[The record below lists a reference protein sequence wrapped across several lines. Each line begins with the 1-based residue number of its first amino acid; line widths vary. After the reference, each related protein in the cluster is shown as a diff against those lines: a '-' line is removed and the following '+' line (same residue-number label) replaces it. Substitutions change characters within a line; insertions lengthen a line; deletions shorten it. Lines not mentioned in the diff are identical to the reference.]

1 MPPASAKALGVVAGG
16 GELPLAIAE
25 SARESGREVFVLAL
39 TGSADEWVSSY
50 PHEWASLGEAGKVI
64 KALRAHDCSEVLLAG
79 KLARPN
85 FSSLKLDA
93 KGMLMAPRVIAA
105 ARKGDDALL
114 RAVVDLFEREGF
126 RVVGTAE
133 AAPGLLAPQGQMGR
147 VAPSR
152 ESEEDIAA
160 AFKIVRAM
168 GTLDIGQA
176 AVVCGGLAL
185 AVEAAEGTDAMVA
198 RVADLPE
205 HFHGTPAK
213 RRGVLAKAPKPI
225 QDRKT
230 DLPVIGVQTVRN
242 AAAVGLAGIAV
253 EAGGAL
259 ILGKRA
265 VIEEADRLGLFLVG
279 VAHPSTG
286 SG

>member
-1 MPPASAKALGVVAGG
+1 MPPEAAKALGIVAGG

-25 SARESGREVFVLAL
+25 SARENGREVFVVGLL
-39 TGSADEWVSSY
+39 GSADEWVSSY
-50 PHEWASLGEAGKVI
+50 PHEWASLGEVGKVI
-64 KALRAHDCSEVLLAG
+64 KALHAHDCAEVLLAG
-79 KLARPN
+79 KLERPN

-93 KGMLMAPRVIAA
+93 KGVLAVPRVIAA

-126 RVVGTAE
+126 HIVGTSE
-133 AAPGLLAPQGQMGR
+133 AAPGLLAPPGQIGR
-147 VAPSR
+147 IAPSE
-152 ESEEDIAA
+152 ESEADIVS
-160 AFKIVRAM
+160 AFRIVRAM
-168 GTLDIGQA
+168 GALDIGQA
-176 AVVCGGLAL
+176 AIVCGGLAL

-198 RVADLPE
+198 RIASLPE
-205 HFHGTPAK
+205 HFRGTPAR

-230 DLPVIGVQTVRN
+230 DLPVIGVQTVQG

-265 VIEEADRLGLFLVG
+265 VIEEADKLGLFLVG
-279 VAHPSTG
+279 VAR
-286 SG
+286 